1 MWHGYWYVTKMTK
14 DLLKIK
20 EFFDAD
26 VVVKDIFEGIGRLKG
41 RLGGVV
47 IDYKGYEIKV
57 GSSFSLDEREQYWRH
72 PEEIVEKIV
81 QVNYFEETHNQN
93 NDDISLRFPT
103 FVCLRENKDATDIS
117 YEI

>member
-1 MWHGYWYVTKMTK
+1 MTK

-57 GSSFSLDEREQYWRH
+57 GSSFSLDERESNTGAIQRKLLKKLYR
-72 PEEIVEKIV
+72 
-81 QVNYFEETHNQN
+81 
-93 NDDISLRFPT
+93 
-103 FVCLRENKDATDIS
+103 
-117 YEI
+117 